1 MGTLKSAYIKL
12 LAIVAASQTVYLSVY
27 NTELFISYFAISMC
41 VINVLRFENRLKSL
55 ESALFLVKIRVFIV
69 QERNRENF
77 P

>member
-27 NTELFISYFAISMC
+27 NTELFISYFVVSMC

>member
-27 NTELFISYFAISMC
+27 NMELFISYFVISMC

>member
-12 LAIVAASQTVYLSVY
+12 LGIVAASQTVYLSVY
-27 NTELFISYFAISMC
+27 NTELFISYFVISMC

-55 ESALFLVKIRVFIV
+55 ESAIFLVKIRVFIV